1 MSIKCSTKTK
11 AYIWFQD
18 LKIGGGS
25 SLNGLVGLDMILINK
40 VLDIRIKSIIQKRE

>member
-1 MSIKCSTKTK
+1 MIMTCKTNTK

-25 SLNGLVGLDMILINK
+25 SLNFLVLVDFDIIFFDK
-40 VLDIRIKSIIQKRE
+40 VLDNYFLLVAQK